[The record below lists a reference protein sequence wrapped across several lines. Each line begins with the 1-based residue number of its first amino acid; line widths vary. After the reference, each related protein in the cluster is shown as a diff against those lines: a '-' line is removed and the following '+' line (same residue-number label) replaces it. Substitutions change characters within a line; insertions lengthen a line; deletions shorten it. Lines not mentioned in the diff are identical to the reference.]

1 MIPCVVRS
9 LSLCMIPSP
18 TEKKARL
25 LPISRD
31 ALSLVTLIDHP
42 LNLPAADH
50 SQLCLP

>member
-1 MIPCVVRS
+1 MILYVVRS

-42 LNLPAADH
+42 QNLPVADH
-50 SQLCLP
+50 SHLYLP